1 MSCFVLPIFFLDWIF
16 PLYNML
22 YNKETFYTLLWSTSY
37 NEMDYH
43 GIYYVICFQNI
54 LLERHNAVDV
64 LKKPF

>member
-22 YNKETFYTLLWSTSY
+22 YNKETFYTLLWSTTY

-43 GIYYVICFQNI
+43 AIYYVICFQNI
-54 LLERHNAVDV
+54 LI
-64 LKKPF
+64 